1 MPLRAEDGFV
11 ERASW
16 MLHAAALLV
25 TVAVLAVAGG
35 RRSVVD
41 WLLAP
46 LVVAG
51 LASELSLLERWSIDF
66 TIGPVVIDAPHDLA
80 TLLIVEA
87 VNGEPVALGVGI
99 LVVLAV
105 AALARFVMREERL
118 AGLVHV
124 ARTHPATPFVLV
136 AIALVALAFT
146 LDAVTAAVGTFGFAL
161 GIPEE
166 SREMLAA
173 LSLLLGAGA
182 RRRELRS
189 MTVPA
194 P

>member
-1 MPLRAEDGFV
+1 VTALVPEARMPLRAEDGFV

-87 VNGEPVALGVGI
+87 VNGEPVALGW
-99 LVVLAV
+99 ASWSCS
-105 AALARFVMREERL
+105 RSPRW
-118 AGLVHV
+118 
-124 ARTHPATPFVLV
+124 
-136 AIALVALAFT
+136 
-146 LDAVTAAVGTFGFAL
+146 L
-161 GIPEE
+161 G
-166 SREMLAA
+166 S
-173 LSLLLGAGA
+173 
-182 RRRELRS
+182 
-189 MTVPA
+189 
-194 P
+194 